1 MNPPYYVDKD
11 IRRVP
16 MAIFDIIL
24 FAVVFAFLV
33 FALVAKIKKIT
44 FKYGFFLYLT
54 PLILSLIH
62 LLVCGLNLF
71 LIPLMLGAVFIILL
85 YPARKRWWTFIP
97 VFLLSAVFAAS
108 SLALPAME
116 NMQNYASFSY
126 TDSFARLN
134 TYFRDTYPLAAHK
147 EIDFTAKYTEFL
159 PLFEAAEKNGDKKA
173 YYDAICAYIASFHD
187 SHIASAPAE
196 AFLGLRFT
204 LGEIVSWRDG
214 DFGGDLGFSVLRAD
228 DGRALAIAV
237 DGNGAAYAA
246 GIRNGTEI
254 LLIDGKTPAEAA
266 SAIPLVFAPQG
277 GADATNRLLMQYMM
291 LGRCPVGKEAAIAFL
306 ADDGSTSQISITA
319 LEKDFDSLNET
330 FSTVLRAEPAT
341 ADDLYSFTMLE
352 DSTAYMR
359 IATMMY
365 DDEPAML
372 ERIESDLAT
381 LAKSGAANLIIDLRQ
396 NGGGEDTFGAALK
409 GFFTDQEDF
418 YLTESELDSETG
430 ELTSENTIRV
440 TPNASGFTGKIIIL
454 VNTGSASAAEGF
466 AYNMAELPNVSVA
479 GMMGTNGSFGTIS
492 DGFVLMPDNFLVL
505 FPRIACVEEDGHV
518 MIDADANGNGGVK
531 PDIKI
536 PISEDAVH
544 ALFDEKKDYEL
555 DYVLSWLAGTVE

>member
-1 MNPPYYVDKD
+1 MNSPYYAVID

-16 MAIFDIIL
+16 MAVFDIIL
-24 FAVVFAFLV
+24 FTFVFAFLV
-33 FALVAKIKKIT
+33 FALAAKIKKIT
-44 FKYGFFLYLT
+44 IKYGFFLYLA

-62 LLVCGLNLF
+62 LLVCGMNLF

-126 TDSFARLN
+126 TESFARLN
-134 TYFRDTYPLAAHK
+134 TYFRDTYPLADHK
-147 EIDFTAKYTEFL
+147 EVDFDEKYGEFL
-159 PLFEAAEKNGDKKA
+159 PLFRAAEKSGDKKA

-187 SHIASAPAE
+187 SHIAVAPAE
-196 AFLGLRFT
+196 AFLGMNLT
-204 LGEIVSWRDG
+204 LGEFVSWRYE
-214 DFGGDLGFSVLRAD
+214 DFGGDLGFSLLRAD

-237 DGNGAAYAA
+237 DENGTAYAA
-246 GIRNGTEI
+246 GIRTGTEI
-254 LLIDGKTPAEAA
+254 LMIDGKTPAEAA
-266 SAIPLVFAPQG
+266 SVIPLVFAPQG
-277 GADATNRLLMQYMM
+277 GADAANRLQMQYMM
-291 LGRCPVGKEAAIAFL
+291 LGRCPVGKEAAISFL
-306 ADDGSTSQISITA
+306 TDDGTTSDISITA
-319 LEKDFDSLNET
+319 REKDFDSLTEI

-341 ADDLYSFTMLE
+341 ANELYSFTMLD

-372 ERIESDLAT
+372 EKIESDLET

-409 GFFTDQEDF
+409 GFFTDKEDF
-418 YLTESELDSETG
+418 YLTESELDSKTG
-430 ELTSENTIRV
+430 ELTAENTIRV
-440 TPNASGFTGKIIIL
+440 TPNACGFTGKIIIL

-505 FPRIACVEEDGHV
+505 FPKIACVEEDGHV
-518 MIDADANGNGGVK
+518 MIDTDASGNGGVK

-536 PISEDAVH
+536 PVNEEAVH
-544 ALFDEKKDYEL
+544 ILFDEKKDYEL
-555 DYVLSWLAGTVE
+555 DYVLSWLAGN